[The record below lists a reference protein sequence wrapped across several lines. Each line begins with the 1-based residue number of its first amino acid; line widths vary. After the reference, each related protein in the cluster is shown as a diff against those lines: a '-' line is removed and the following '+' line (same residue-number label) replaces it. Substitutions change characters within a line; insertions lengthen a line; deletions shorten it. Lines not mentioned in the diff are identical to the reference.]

1 MRIVTRES
9 TADGKLIK
17 CFIYLFFLILF
28 LSFSAF
34 WNFRRHFPEIADSLY
49 GSLDPATQRTL
60 EKERDSIGTNGT
72 NSMSVSLRGSNT
84 SLNSVPSGVISMCAV
99 YVYLYRLNVYVVY
112 MFESNSTH
120 FLNLEFCL
128 SSIHPNRPVI
138 QLKLSMFFVFL
149 SFPS

>member
-17 CFIYLFFLILF
+17 CFIYFLFFSNIF
-28 LSFSAF
+28 IYFSAF

-99 YVYLYRLNVYVVY
+99 YVYLVSI
-112 MFESNSTH
+112 E
-120 FLNLEFCL
+120 CL
-128 SSIHPNRPVI
+128 CCLHV
-138 QLKLSMFFVFL
+138 
-149 SFPS
+149 